1 MIFPSKKL
9 SQFLP
14 KGAKEGCRVRGTEEC
29 RSGSRAENLKM
40 ERHGNNMKHHD
51 SMKVGMEVWKYESWV
66 FIYYFKCFFLIIFH
80 LLSHILLTCKP
91 CKVLILPGQ
100 PVAKPLE
107 RMASFDWRD
116 ETYNP
121 RLAKLLGV
129 AQKTLTTSLLHI
141 ISIFWWTLVIKGGKH
156 TLVLIPNF
164 NIFWVLR

>member
-1 MIFPSKKL
+1 
-9 SQFLP
+9 
-14 KGAKEGCRVRGTEEC
+14 
-29 RSGSRAENLKM
+29 
-40 ERHGNNMKHHD
+40 
-51 SMKVGMEVWKYESWV
+51 MKVEFSYTISSV
-66 FIYYFKCFFLIIFH
+66 FFLIIFH

-141 ISIFWWTLVIKGGKH
+141 ISIFW
-156 TLVLIPNF
+156 
-164 NIFWVLR
+164 